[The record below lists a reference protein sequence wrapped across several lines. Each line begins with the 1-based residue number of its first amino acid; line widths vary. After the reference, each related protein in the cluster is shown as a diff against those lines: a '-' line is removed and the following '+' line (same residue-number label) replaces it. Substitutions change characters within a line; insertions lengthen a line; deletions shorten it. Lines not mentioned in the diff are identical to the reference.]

1 MWFWMLHRIA
11 KSLCKALHIEVR
23 FGLILALFVAP
34 VGFAQTVPQ
43 PTYTPILSWSA
54 AGGSAGAY
62 ITGWDGT
69 VGNDMLNEIRYSTDI
84 SGPFGSGMTAKNQ
97 LRLTD
102 KVQFGG
108 YLLMNR
114 AFVAGTDLWLRMYV
128 YFPSDFCFS
137 YGSNGDGW
145 GATKWF
151 RVQST
156 AGRSTIE
163 LGSGG
168 GSLSNANYAFKAG
181 PTCGSTIGMFG
192 DINEMGAATSPFPKW
207 TPELGGKAIQ
217 RGVWQ
222 ALQVQWHFGDGAS
235 GFIRGWIDDVYLG
248 QSNHTTLPAGA
259 RVTDLVLGDYWNG
272 GFPKDQAFYID
283 EIVVSTQ
290 APNTVDSGGRPFIS
304 PKTRVADFGDV
315 VPPLPPSNVVVD

>member
-1 MWFWMLHRIA
+1 MWFWMSHRFA
-11 KSLCKALHIEVR
+11 KFLDRATGIR
-23 FGLILALFVAP
+23 IGIGLTVAFLAVATS
-34 VGFAQTVPQ
+34 FAQTVPQ
-43 PTYTPILSWSA
+43 PTYTPTLSWTA
-54 AGGSAGAY
+54 AGGTAGAY

-69 VGNDMLNEIRYSTDI
+69 VANDMLNEVRYSTDI
-84 SGPFGSGMTAKNQ
+84 AGPFGGGMTAKNQ
-97 LRLTD
+97 LRLID

-114 AFVAGTDLWLRMYV
+114 ALPVGTDLWLRMYV

-137 YGSNGDGW
+137 YGTNGDGW

-168 GSLSNANYAFKAG
+168 GSLANANYAFKAS
-181 PTCGSTIGMFG
+181 PTCGTTIGMFG
-192 DINEMGAATSPFPKW
+192 DINEMGAPTSPFPKW

-222 ALQVQWHFGDGAS
+222 ALQVQWHFGDGAD

-248 QSNHTTLPAGA
+248 QSNHTTLPTGA

-272 GFPKDQAFYID
+272 GFPKEQSFYLD
-283 EIVVSTQ
+283 EIVISTQ
-290 APNTVDSGGRPFIS
+290 TPNTVDSGGRPYIS
-304 PKTRVADFGDV
+304 PKTRVADFGNV
-315 VPPLPPSNVVVD
+315 VPPLPPSSVVVN